1 MAVYKCTICGE
12 IYDED
17 DEPVKFAD
25 LPDDWVCPL
34 CGSPKSAFVKV
45 GEESEAP
52 VPAKPSSEPEPAAEP
67 SKPVEV
73 DILPAMVRHD
83 GGVMDDI
90 HAMAEK
96 GKSISGAM
104 DTQMD
109 LPKFDDILI
118 LGAQLDPAPLDDDA
132 EVSIRTVIGK
142 KAKKPMVLETPIFV
156 SHMSFGALSGRA
168 K

>member
-90 HAMAEK
+90 H
-96 GKSISGAM
+96 
-104 DTQMD
+104 
-109 LPKFDDILI
+109 
-118 LGAQLDPAPLDDDA
+118 
-132 EVSIRTVIGK
+132 
-142 KAKKPMVLETPIFV
+142 
-156 SHMSFGALSGRA
+156 
-168 K
+168 